1 MREPEAAGHGRVTG
15 SLKRCHLRD
24 LHLIACQD
32 FLLIVFSN
40 KYSYHNHYQR
50 LVVDIKVSV
59 LAGSPMYFVSI
70 MKISVLEDGF

>member
-1 MREPEAAGHGRVTG
+1 MPFEGLAFN
-15 SLKRCHLRD
+15 SLPG
-24 LHLIACQD
+24 
-32 FLLIVFSN
+32 FSSNCIFN